1 MQLNSIQLS
10 QVAKFIQIIGPH
22 GGIYYPDAVRAIQ
35 TRYGFVKA
43 PQTLQELD
51 EKAGIA
57 FLHGKFQTPDG
68 PIVIRQL
75 MYHEN
80 SISAQSGSTT
90 ENVDLFLT
98 DLIAWMSKEFSLE
111 VKHKEKFPDWCDSQL
126 EVCMNVDIGGSPD
139 EKASELAAAMNAII
153 VRYGHG
159 AKIRPVGF
167 IFAFDPSILPLH
179 GFTLDRRAGKPFVEN
194 VYWSRAPFQTK
205 DHLDVLA
212 LIERLALNVSE

>member
-167 IFAFDPSILPLH
+167 IFATKISLAPPYFGCMGFTRSGRCPRRSVAMLPLL
-179 GFTLDRRAGKPFVEN
+179 G
-194 VYWSRAPFQTK
+194 SRATGSRPSGR
-205 DHLDVLA
+205 HCL
-212 LIERLALNVSE
+212 RRPPRC